1 MGSGGGIH
9 LEMSKKPNP
18 RPKNSLSSRY
28 DLPMNN
34 KVLPPSLP
42 VKKGPPSTPEML
54 AKLTPKTSGKK
65 VIAERL
71 VKLSIVQDDQP
82 DQDFVSKNISR
93 IDKARA
99 KKRKTAP
106 KK

>member
-1 MGSGGGIH
+1 MVSGGGIP

-42 VKKGPPSTPEML
+42 VKQGPRSTPETL
-54 AKLTPKTSGKK
+54 AKLISKTPGKK
-65 VIAERL
+65 VKAERI
-71 VKLSIVQDDQP
+71 VKLSTVQDDQP
-82 DQDFVSKNISR
+82 DQNFVLKNIRR